1 MYSDWS
7 GIGVAAGGGT
17 SVGGIGVGSGVAAG
31 AQAPAAST
39 NKSNA
44 PITTRENV
52 GFLSIAFSSFP
63 LRNFVKP
70 FFTIKSL
77 FLFFYSP
84 SFFICA

>member
-1 MYSDWS
+1 MNSDWS

-17 SVGGIGVGSGVAAG
+17 SVGGGGSLVGSGVAAG

-39 NKSNA
+39 NKSKA

-63 LRNFVKP
+63 LRNLVK
-70 FFTIKSL
+70 TG
-77 FLFFYSP
+77 FY
-84 SFFICA
+84 